1 MTLPPGYAVT
11 RQDTDLAVAET
22 AQQGVAIIGLPA
34 NATVATLAKTFGNGM
49 ATFNYVTT
57 TWLIGADRPIY
68 RLEGSFN
75 SDSFSGYCAA
85 FIGPG
90 HHALACVIVSGLNPG
105 DFDEDEAK
113 EWASQIELSE
123 AP

>member
-1 MTLPPGYAVT
+1 MHPQTATGFLSASFA
-11 RQDTDLAVAET
+11 LATWHLRRA
-22 AQQGVAIIGLPA
+22 AAS
-34 NATVATLAKTFGNGM
+34 TLAKTFGNGM